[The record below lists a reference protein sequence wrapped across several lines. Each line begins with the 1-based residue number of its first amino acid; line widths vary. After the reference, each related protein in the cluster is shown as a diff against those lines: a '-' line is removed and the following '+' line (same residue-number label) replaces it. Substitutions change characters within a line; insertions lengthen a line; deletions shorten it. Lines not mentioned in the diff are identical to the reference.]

1 MAKRDYYEVLG
12 VSKDASKDDI
22 KKAYRRMAI
31 ANHPDKNPGD
41 KAAEERFKEATE
53 AYEVLGDDQKRSAYD
68 QFGFAGVEGMAGG
81 AGGQHDFSSVFHDF
95 EDIFGFGDFS
105 NIFGSFFGGGR
116 GAGSR
121 GRSAAGK
128 GQDLRYDLE
137 LTFEQAVFGAAVEI
151 SYMRNDFCPA
161 CKGTGSASG
170 GGGRKVCPQCQGS
183 GQVRRSSG
191 FFSIASPCP
200 TCGGEGYV
208 VENPC
213 RECSGTGLAKKRQKI
228 KVTIPAG
235 VDDGKRVQIP
245 GQGDSGQNGGPPGD
259 LYVFIHVRP
268 HEFFE
273 RDGYDLYCAI
283 PVTISQAALGTEI
296 TVPTIEGKKIR
307 INVPAG
313 VPHGKVL
320 RIREEGVPHAGS
332 NSRRGD
338 MYVKVMV
345 QVPARLSRRGKELLE
360 EFAKAENDSTEP
372 RPIRL
377 SELKRS

>member
-12 VSKDASKDDI
+12 VPKDSSKDDI
-22 KKAYRRMAI
+22 KKAYRKMAI
-31 ANHPDKNPGD
+31 ANHPDKNPGN

-53 AYEVLGDDQKRSAYD
+53 AYEILGDDQKRAAYD
-68 QFGFAGVEGMAGG
+68 QFGFAGVEGMGGG
-81 AGGQHDFSSVFHDF
+81 AGGQHDFSSVFRDF

-105 NIFGSFFGGGR
+105 NIFDSFFGGGR
-116 GAGSR
+116 AGGAR
-121 GRSAAGK
+121 GRSGVGK

-137 LTFEQAVFGAAVEI
+137 LTFEQAVFGTAVEI
-151 SYMRNDFCPA
+151 SYARNDSCPT
-161 CKGTGSASG
+161 CKGTGASS

-200 TCGGEGYV
+200 ACGGDGYI

-213 RECSGTGLAKKRQKI
+213 RDCAGTGLAKKRQKI

-245 GQGDSGQNGGPPGD
+245 GQGDTGANGGPPGD

-273 RDGYDLYCAI
+273 RDGYDLYCAV
-283 PVTISQAALGTEI
+283 PVTIAQAALGAEI
-296 TVPTIEGKKIR
+296 TVPTIEGKKIS
-307 INVPAG
+307 IAVPAG

-320 RIREEGVPHAGS
+320 RIREEGVPHASS

-338 MYVKVMV
+338 MYVKVMI
-345 QVPARLSRRGKELLE
+345 QVPAKLSKRGRELLE
-360 EFAKAENDSTEP
+360 EFARIENDPTDP
-372 RPIRL
+372 RPLRL
-377 SELKRS
+377 SELKNN

>member
-12 VSKDASKDDI
+12 VPKESSKDDI
-22 KKAYRRMAI
+22 KKAYRKMAI
-31 ANHPDKNPGD
+31 ANHPDKNPGN

-53 AYEVLGDDQKRSAYD
+53 AYEILGDDQKRAAYD
-68 QFGFAGVEGMAGG
+68 QFGFAGVESMGGG
-81 AGGQHDFSSVFHDF
+81 AGGQHDFSSVFRDF

-105 NIFGSFFGGGR
+105 NIFDSFFGGGR
-116 GAGSR
+116 AGGVR
-121 GRSAAGK
+121 GRAGVGK

-137 LTFEQAVFGAAVEI
+137 LTFEQAVFGTAVEI
-151 SYMRNDFCPA
+151 SYARNDSCPT
-161 CKGTGSASG
+161 CKGSGAAS

-200 TCGGEGYV
+200 ACGGDGYI

-213 RECSGTGLAKKRQKI
+213 RDCAGSGLAKKRQKI

-245 GQGDSGQNGGPPGD
+245 AQGDTGANGGPPGD
-259 LYVFIHVRP
+259 LYVFIHVKP

-273 RDGYDLYCAI
+273 RDGYDLYCAV
-283 PVTISQAALGTEI
+283 PVTIAHAALGAEI
-296 TVPTIEGKKIR
+296 TVPTIEGKKIS
-307 INVPAG
+307 IAVPAG
-313 VPHGKVL
+313 IPHGKVL
-320 RIREEGVPHAGS
+320 RIREEGVPHPGS

-338 MYVKVMV
+338 MYVKVMI
-345 QVPARLSRRGKELLE
+345 QVPVKLSKRGRELLE
-360 EFAKAENDSTEP
+360 EFARVENDPKDP
-372 RPIRL
+372 RPLRL
-377 SELKRS
+377 SELKNS